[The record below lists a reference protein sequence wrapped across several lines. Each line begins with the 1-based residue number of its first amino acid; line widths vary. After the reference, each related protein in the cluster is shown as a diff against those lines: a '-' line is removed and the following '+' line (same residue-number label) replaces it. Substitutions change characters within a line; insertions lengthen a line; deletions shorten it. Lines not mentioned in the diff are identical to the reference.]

1 MTKQEWFKLTLT
13 QLGKLAAQNTHDG
26 VQAAL
31 DKALALQ
38 QQGKTPA
45 IFYSAFDGFRVLT
58 DNSTHK
64 EEMDLLLSLESKAY
78 NFPLKIER

>member
-1 MTKQEWFKLTLT
+1 MAKQEWFKLTLT
-13 QLGKLAAQNTHDG
+13 RLGKLAAQNTHDG
-26 VQAAL
+26 VQEAL

-45 IFYSAFDGFRVLT
+45 IFYSEFNGFRVLT

-64 EEMDLLLSLESKAY
+64 EEIELILSLENKAKK
-78 NFPLKIER
+78 FPF